1 MKVTIKNGFLE
12 KLLEEKKRN
21 DKETWYSIRDN
32 DGSVQHLPFLS
43 QKEKDVF
50 KTFAEIDQ
58 YAVINQAA
66 VRQRYIDQGQSINL
80 MINPKTP
87 TKDVNA
93 LYIEA
98 WRSGVKTLYYQ
109 HSMNA
114 AQTLNRKK
122 ICVSCEA

>member
-1 MKVTIKNGFLE
+1 LLE
-12 KLLEEKKRN
+12 KLLEKKSKN
-21 DKETWYSIRDN
+21 DKETWHSIRDN
-32 DGSVQHLPFLS
+32 DGSVQHLTFFS
-43 QKEKDVF
+43 QEEKDVF

-58 YAVINQAA
+58 YAVVGQAA
-66 VRQRYIDQGQSINL
+66 VRQLYIDQGQSINL

-98 WRSGVKTLYYQ
+98 WKQGVKTLYYQ

-122 ICVSCEA
+122 LCVNCEA